1 MVLAGGCVVG
11 TLYKMGSGSVASAV
25 AFVGLLAGSALYGEW
40 HPAWSALAKTTRLSE
55 PSSCRSGWACRPQ
68 R

>member
-40 HPAWSALAKTTRLSE
+40 HPAVE
-55 PSSCRSGWACRPQ
+55 RPGQ
-68 R
+68 DNAPQ